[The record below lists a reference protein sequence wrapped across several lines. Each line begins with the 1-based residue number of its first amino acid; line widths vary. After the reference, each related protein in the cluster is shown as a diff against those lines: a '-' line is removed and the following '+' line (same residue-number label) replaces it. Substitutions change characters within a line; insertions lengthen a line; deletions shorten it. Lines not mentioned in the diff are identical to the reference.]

1 MARVNAQ
8 YLSASVINLDCR
20 PRCSALDKVY
30 CTCAWP
36 AATECRSATQCETE
50 IVIVQTQ
57 RCDKVVFKSTLHR
70 FDKDKK
76 VKSECSLWLQVTAYR
91 GRATQWRP
99 QIWHL
104 KHLMRPQIG
113 NDDRDDDDGD
123 SYEGNPKKTIL
134 LVTLHPPHWT
144 WPHTIRSQYLKT
156 NLAWC
161 YLNCMSFGVVL
172 QKRRSL
178 STKGV
183 WAEWKWSDF
192 LISRN

>member
-104 KHLMRPQIG
+104 KHLMSPQIG

-156 NLAWC
+156 NLHGVTWIAW
-161 YLNCMSFGVVL
+161 VL
-172 QKRRSL
+172 
-178 STKGV
+178 V
-183 WAEWKWSDF
+183 
-192 LISRN
+192 